1 MWPLG
6 NEAEFQLILLIQ
18 AEWRLFMIGQKKE
31 KRTIIVNSIV
41 CVTIVCFIFYSVV
54 QLSRN
59 LPMSLSTLRTQEI
72 TDNSY
77 VSLKGYIIRDEHVI
91 DIGESSIADFFVGDG
106 ERVAVGTEFAK
117 VFKVSGMNSE
127 DIKSK
132 RTELEGLARRIDMLE
147 ASVSGSVRVADIKH
161 IIKNTEDEYLSFIN
175 SVFHSDYVNAD
186 YSGDRVLGGI
196 NDYLVATGRLEKANS
211 IISSLKAEKNALIA
225 SLGSATEQI
234 LSSDN
239 SCYIYRTVDGY
250 ENVFNYDEI
259 LNMTYSEF
267 VNSVSF
273 GEPINSLGVI
283 GKKVYNPKWY
293 AVTIA
298 DVNTCYSFVEGQ
310 SYLVNFT
317 DKSDMSLNMT
327 VERICVSE
335 DEREGGFIVFSCN
348 RCPDGFDFSRTA
360 NMKVSVNSY
369 TGYRVPQEAV
379 VYLGSERGVYILCG
393 NIVEFRRIT
402 VIGQGEGYYIVET
415 YKNDAAQENP
425 VQIPYLNF
433 NDLIITAGRNL
444 YDGKI
449 LK

>member
-1 MWPLG
+1 
-6 NEAEFQLILLIQ
+6 
-18 AEWRLFMIGQKKE
+18 MIGRKKE
-31 KRTIIVNSIV
+31 KRTVIVNSIICITV
-41 CVTIVCFIFYSVV
+41 VCFIIYAVV
-54 QLSRN
+54 QISRN

-77 VSLKGYIIRDEHVI
+77 VNLKGYIIRDEHVI
-91 DIGESSIADFFVGDG
+91 DVGEASIADFLVEDG

-117 VFKVSGMNSE
+117 IFKVSDMNAE

-132 RTELEGLARRIDMLE
+132 RDELEGLARRIELLE
-147 ASVSGSVRVADIKH
+147 SSVSGSVRVADIKD
-161 IIKNTEDEYLSFIN
+161 IVKNTENEYLSFID

-211 IISSLKAEKNALIA
+211 IISSLKAEKSALLS
-225 SLGSATEQI
+225 SLGSAGEQV
-234 LSSDN
+234 LSSEN

-250 ENVFNYDEI
+250 EGVFDYDRI
-259 LNMTYSEF
+259 FDMTYEEF
-267 VNSVSF
+267 VNSVSL
-273 GEPINSLGVI
+273 GEPSDSLGII
-283 GKKVYNPKWY
+283 GKKIYNPKWY
-293 AVTIA
+293 AVALTDA
-298 DVNTCYSFVEGQ
+298 NTCYSFVEGQ
-310 SYLVNFT
+310 RYSVSFT
-317 DKSDMSLNMT
+317 DKSNLSLYMT
-327 VERICVSE
+327 AERICVSE
-335 DEREGGFIVFSCN
+335 DEREGGFIVFSSSI
-348 RCPDGFDFSRTA
+348 CPRGFDFSRSA
-360 NMKVSVNSY
+360 NIKVSINSY
-369 TGYRVPQEAV
+369 TGYRVPQQAV

-415 YKNDAAQENP
+415 YENDAAQENSAE
-425 VQIPYLNF
+425 IPYLNN